1 MSGGLNS
8 DEVRTAAAGIG
19 EGGRTIKVETRTLYN
34 YEPMQGFLEFL
45 RQNWPELLALTREH
59 IFLVLVSTGLAVL
72 IGVPLGILLTRVRSL
87 QTPVLGFANIMQT
100 VPSLALFGLLIP
112 IPFIGG
118 IGARTAVIALALYAL
133 LPVIRNTVTGILGI
147 DPKVREAAAAMG
159 MTTGQILKMVELP
172 LAMPVML
179 TGIRV
184 AVVISVGVATVA
196 AAVGAGGLGTY
207 IFRGLR
213 QNDNNLLVAGALA
226 SAVLALLCDFAL
238 GQLEKSYAIGERA
251 SQFRR
256 RVLASAVVAVF
267 AVIVGLGFLS
277 GPRNAGVYS
286 ETGTTSGKR
295 VVVGSKDF
303 TESVIL
309 AEILAQMLEKQGVTV
324 ERKFELSGDLPHRSL
339 LASQIDVYP
348 EYTGT
353 SYTSILKHPPVTDPQ
368 AVYDQTKAEYAE
380 RFNLAVSP
388 PLGFAND
395 FAILVRGDVARKNNL
410 KTISD
415 AVPLA
420 QNWQA
425 GFGQDFMSR
434 ADGYPGF
441 SRAYGFNFAKQPRE
455 MDLSLTYRALQSGE
469 LDIIAGN
476 STDGLISALDLFQLA
491 DDKRYFPPYQ
501 AVFIARQDVV
511 PVLNEVFEKL
521 RNAISTDEMR
531 KLNYE
536 VDGNRKTPRE
546 VAGGWIAKG
555 H

>member
-1 MSGGLNS
+1 M
-8 DEVRTAAAGIG
+8 T
-19 EGGRTIKVETRTLYN
+19 
-34 YEPMQGFLEFL
+34 FLDFL
-45 RQNWPELLALTREH
+45 KNNWLELLTLTREH
-59 IFLVLVSTGLAVL
+59 IVLVLLSTGFAVL
-72 IGVPLGILLTRVRSL
+72 IGVPLGILLTRIKSL

-147 DPKVREAAAAMG
+147 DPKITEAATAMG
-159 MTTGQILKMVELP
+159 MTDGERLRMVELP

-213 QNDNNLLVAGALA
+213 QNDNNLLLAGALA
-226 SAVLALLCDFAL
+226 SALLALICDFAL
-238 GQLEKSYAIGERA
+238 GQLEKAYAIGERR
-251 SQFRR
+251 SPTRKVVSLSF
-256 RVLASAVVAVF
+256 AVVLIAV
-267 AVIVGLGFLS
+267 AMSGLI
-277 GPRNAGVYS
+277 PWATTTKAGDTVL
-286 ETGTTSGKR
+286 
-295 VVVGSKDF
+295 VGSKDF

-309 AEILAQMLEKQGVTV
+309 AEILAQMLERDGVV
-324 ERKFELSGDLPHRSL
+324 VRRQFELGGDLPHKSL
-339 LASQIDVYP
+339 LADQIDVYP

-353 SYTSILKHPPVTDPQ
+353 AYTAILKHEPMTDPD
-368 AVYDQTKAEYAE
+368 AVYNQTAVEYHD
-380 RFNLAVSP
+380 RFGLTVSP

-395 FAILVRGDVARKNNL
+395 FAILVRGEVARQHEL

-415 AVPLA
+415 AVTIA
-420 QNWQA
+420 TNWQA

-441 SRAYGFNFAKQPRE
+441 VKAYGFKFAKQPRE

-476 STDGLISALDLFQLA
+476 STDGLISALDLFQLE
-491 DDKRYFPPYQ
+491 DDRRYFPPYQ
-501 AVFIARQDVV
+501 AVFIARSDKLDV
-511 PVLNEVFEKL
+511 LEQVFHKL
-521 RNAISTDEMR
+521 ENSISTEEMR
-531 KLNYE
+531 RLNYE
-536 VDGNRKTPRE
+536 VDGKKRAPAD
-546 VAGGWIAKG
+546 VAAEWVRSK
-555 H
+555 